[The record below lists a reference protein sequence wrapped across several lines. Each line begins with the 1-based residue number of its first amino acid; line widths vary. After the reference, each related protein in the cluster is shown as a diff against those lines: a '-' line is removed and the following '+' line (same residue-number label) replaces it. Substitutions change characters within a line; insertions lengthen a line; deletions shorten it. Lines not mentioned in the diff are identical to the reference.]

1 VGARLAKALGRCA
14 LSITYTTLTD
24 VAAFGLGCMG
34 TLPAVRYFCAYA
46 AVAVAADFL
55 YQVTFFVA
63 VLAIDERRTE
73 VGASYCCCSSCCTS
87 SNQPGNSGAN
97 CRSCRVANAPAGE
110 ADSATRG
117 VSSSEALIDLKRTRE
132 LANQ

>member
-1 VGARLAKALGRCA
+1 MNAKLTKALGRCA

-24 VAAFGLGCMG
+24 VAAFGLGCTS
-34 TLPAVRYFCAYA
+34 TLPAVSYFCAYA

-73 VGASYCCCSSCCTS
+73 AGVRSCCCSPCCTS
-87 SNQPGNSGAN
+87 NDRAGNSGAD
-97 CRSCRVANAPAGE
+97 CRSCRVANAPDSE
-110 ADSATRG
+110 ADSASQSVELSG
-117 VSSSEALIDLKRTRE
+117 ALINLKRSRE
-132 LANQ
+132 LADQ